1 METKYFYQV
10 CNLFSIIEKIID
22 KEKFTTDVLC
32 ELMRGNYD
40 DDFYLDGI
48 HTNYRDEF
56 TTNIYQIQDDKGR
69 EAYIKR
75 QISLLGYSSI
85 YEKNKD
91 VLKNA
96 APYVFEDI
104 DGFIARQ
111 NEQIKTKLG
120 ISTENVIS
128 KPTRTPAKYDGFLL
142 LGLLLLLSIEL
153 LIKNNCS
160 LFNFDYNKLVEN
172 AKLRGFKIYDIK
184 KLMGYIFDISIS
196 TEPEPPQP
204 DTPNTPP
211 PPPPKQTTFKSLFV
225 APYCIDSKITELKKI
240 LETNGYTI
248 KEQWRGITGKGNE
261 LAYLYHF
268 LKSNPRVILT
278 GEFKQ
283 QIKVFYNEFGLT
295 VKDKLEPGVICVT
308 KNLQKYSEKTD
319 TYKDFE
325 SLFSHWVK

>member
-1 METKYFYQV
+1 METKYYNIAFEVLNYLYLEPDEVNKDEFIQNFNKIMIDDDLTNNLIKELET
-10 CNLFSIIEKIID
+10 NLFN
-22 KEKFTTDVLC
+22 L
-32 ELMRGNYD
+32 GND
-40 DDFYLDGI
+40 
-48 HTNYRDEF
+48 N
-56 TTNIYQIQDDKGR
+56 KGR
-69 EAYIKR
+69 EAYISKNMGILYHNNYFFHNKDLLRSLNGNENMTVREKMIYALFMFLFFIEEYIVGFCLQFDIDFDKLYKR
-75 QISLLGYSSI
+75 LGYSDYRSTDI
-85 YEKNKD
+85 FSYFTGDDSVFQLPECFIEIDKND
-91 VLKNA
+91 LH
-96 APYVFEDI
+96 
-104 DGFIARQ
+104 
-111 NEQIKTKLG
+111 
-120 ISTENVIS
+120 
-128 KPTRTPAKYDGFLL
+128 
-142 LGLLLLLSIEL
+142 
-153 LIKNNCS
+153 
-160 LFNFDYNKLVEN
+160 
-172 AKLRGFKIYDIK
+172 
-184 KLMGYIFDISIS
+184 
-196 TEPEPPQP
+196 PQQG
-204 DTPNTPP
+204 TPNTPPPP